1 LSLNGFYA
9 NRSNRVAKVWNIL
22 EITPDLAHQ
31 RMVLRGDHVVSI
43 HGRPIVE
50 YTNEEVEALMQ
61 SNLNGA
67 FAMMR
72 KAARNPRQR
81 SRIMNTGVRITAA
94 NIASVEDSEVVQA
107 MRCPR
112 SNHLTVT
119 SLPTNPLPSTL
130 RVGDVI
136 ISVDSI
142 PAADMRPAD
151 ANVRFAIPRH
161 QVTISQDKANRIRL
175 RLQSFVTVAQQWDYE
190 SPCRHCGYIF
200 LQSRRIDSRN
210 ICCLKGR
217 AHDST
222 YFPPLW
228 PLPPYIRFLATDRLE
243 HMGGR
248 SSYYNAVLAL
258 GATAVDNG
266 KGGGWEKI
274 RGNHAVKLNGRT
286 YHFIPKTGA
295 HCQGGIQYFTYDA
308 ASQMEAYTE
317 SLNTPN
323 GQHGERTVR
332 EYVKGIYEEL
342 KEVNELVNE
351 CEQIGI
357 MAGNEVL
364 SEGDARALKLAINV
378 KTSAFDVAAITSDAT
393 TGERVLKYKLKG
405 ERCAKTIPSTHRL
418 LEPLSYPL
426 LFPYGESGWSAMN
439 RTTLE
444 YHPYLC
450 SRMLMPERD
459 FDDNILTV
467 RNKQNTRDWPINRFQ
482 LMSRLGQI
490 YLTDMLSRGID
501 FRLHWHKHH
510 RNYIFGGSNHSATTE
525 GEEEG
530 RADNMGSDNNGAE
543 EIDQN
548 DDDSGVHDDDEN
560 EDIASSG
567 GTNTFL
573 AQSFHGSRR
582 HLRKLATSS
591 LTIVSE
597 DGTPTLFLTMTCN
610 PLWPEIVEAL
620 LPGQTAFD
628 RPDICTQVFK
638 HRLEAFL
645 GNLRAGKYFDSEDEF
660 KDCTIRRKIIYEIR
674 VIEYQHRGLPHAHII
689 IKLSNTPDP
698 MLPDVCSEWVDEFLT
713 CIMPIITDDSTEEDK
728 VYAAI
733 VSKHLVHN
741 CSEGVNGCKDGNGH
755 CKKGFMNT
763 VICERTTF
771 DGRGHAKYKRLKE
784 EDLRVVPHNRKAAID
799 WDGHIYFDWCM
810 NSYTVFYL
818 YKYLFKGSKKV
829 KFRLENA
836 DDVDDSDEIT
846 LYLRGRYLCSMDA
859 MWRVL
864 GYHTYPSPTPKVR
877 TIKAML
883 PEVSSTFRRKQKL
896 SDLEMYFARPSELH
910 HFKYVDFNKEYI
922 AYYKLPVTCAR
933 DPTSYYTVQLPDQE
947 RPLYICKRLNRI
959 RTIVRMEMLYP
970 SAGEV
975 WYLRQLLLHKSFTSY
990 RDAKI
995 FQGEAFRSFQ
1005 QSALAHGIVTEEKEA
1020 LLCFRESMLTSTP
1033 SELRFLFAILTIEG
1047 FPTHPI
1053 FYDEVCFDAMT
1064 DDYKHD
1070 ATVIQTSEGVFN
1082 TLLKD
1087 LVYMFAER
1095 GANLTDYAFPEP
1107 LEYNTELERET
1118 LKFPCEEQAA
1128 VLQQLMADCP
1138 NNEEQEELYQTIIDA
1153 IDNLAYCFSP
1163 KFFIQGQGGCGKT
1176 TLARKIMAYARSKGN
1191 VALGC
1196 ASTALAATNYDDFS
1210 TAHSLFCFP
1219 VFEEDEIDPS
1229 EPPQCNFH
1237 SNPERLELLC
1247 AAKVIIWDEMLC
1259 NHKQLYEAAYRE
1271 TDCFKGKVLICMG
1284 DWRQIMPIVKH
1295 GVRQEVVQAC
1305 IKSSY
1310 LWGEFTVLKLTIN
1323 MRLRGLHADLMRR
1336 VDENGPRY
1344 LYSQEYQE
1352 KKTALD
1358 KQTSYGK
1365 MILTIGEGRA
1375 NHDDLDMLNRNDY
1388 DATQIYRLP
1397 TIPYHL
1403 DTDEGMKEALSWLY
1417 PDGFNSSTMY
1427 NSCILAAR
1435 NDRGDRWNEIV
1446 QDMNPNE
1453 KVLYKSKDVLCEV
1466 DDPHGRLQRMLTTA
1480 VLNDCN
1486 NNGVPPHLLHLK
1498 KGDICL
1504 VLRNLSKR
1512 HGLVTNKRVRILE
1525 LMSNSIKV
1533 QTLDSNPKVAII
1545 PRIRFKFRL
1554 SLGDSFEMM
1563 RTQFP
1568 LRLAYCM
1575 SYNKSQGQTLQ
1586 RVLLDITTP
1595 PFAHGHLYVALSRVT
1610 LYSDV
1615 HIICENSQLFDEM
1628 PFATNTT
1635 YPELLDL
1642 HEDAT
1647 IHNED
1652 V

>member
-1 LSLNGFYA
+1 
-9 NRSNRVAKVWNIL
+9 
-22 EITPDLAHQ
+22 
-31 RMVLRGDHVVSI
+31 MVLRGDNVVSI
-43 HGRPIVE
+43 RGRPIVE
-50 YTNEEVEALMQ
+50 YSNEEVEALMQ
-61 SNLNGA
+61 SDLNGE
-67 FAMMR
+67 FEMIR
-72 KAARNPRQR
+72 KADRNQRQR
-81 SRIMNTGVRITAA
+81 SRHVNQGARIRAPHIA
-94 NIASVEDSEVVQA
+94 RAEENIDNEMVQA
-107 MRCPR
+107 TRYPR
-112 SNHLTVT
+112 ANHFTIT
-119 SLPTNPLPSTL
+119 SVSMNCESSPL
-130 RVGDVI
+130 RVRDVI
-136 ISVDSI
+136 LSVDNESV
-142 PAADMRPAD
+142 ADMSPVDINIRLATSR
-151 ANVRFAIPRH
+151 NI
-161 QVTISQDKANRIRL
+161 QTISQEKFNRIRL
-175 RLQSFVTVAQQWDYE
+175 RMQSFGTVAQQWDHDH
-190 SPCRHCGYIF
+190 PCPHCGYIF
-200 LQSRRIDSRN
+200 MTMQRRTNRKF
-210 ICCLKGR
+210 CCLNGR
-217 AHDST
+217 AKDPA
-222 YFPPLW
+222 YFPTLW
-228 PLPPYIRFLATDRLE
+228 PLPPYIRFLAMDRIE

-248 SSYYNAVLAL
+248 SSYYNAVLSL

-286 YHFIPKTGA
+286 YHYIPKTGGL
-295 HCQGGIQYFTYDA
+295 CQGGIQYFTYDA

-323 GQHGERTVR
+323 GRHGERTVR
-332 EYVKGIYEEL
+332 EYVRGIYEEL

-357 MAGNEVL
+357 MAGNEIL
-364 SEGDARALKLAINV
+364 SEGDACTLKLSINV
-378 KTSAFDVAAITSDAT
+378 KTSSFDVAAITSDSI

-405 ERCAKTIPSTHRL
+405 ERCAKTIPSTHHL

-426 LFPYGESGWSAMN
+426 LFPYGESGWSTKN
-439 RTTLE
+439 RQTLE

-450 SRMLMPERD
+450 ARMLMPDRD
-459 FDDNILTV
+459 FDGNVLTV
-467 RNKQNTRDWPINRFQ
+467 RNKQNTRDWPVNRFQ

-490 YLTDMLSRGID
+490 YLTDMISRGID

-510 RNYIFGGSNHSATTE
+510 KNYIFGGSRHGSSTDRELEVGEDAARVQN
-525 GEEEG
+525 EEEFNIG
-530 RADNMGSDNNGAE
+530 
-543 EIDQN
+543 N
-548 DDDSGVHDDDEN
+548 DDEDYDEDN
-560 EDIASSG
+560 EDAEGDDTNMTSPG

-638 HRLEAFL
+638 HRLDAFL
-645 GNLRAGKYFDSEDEF
+645 GNLRAGKYFDGEDSF
-660 KDCTIRRKIIYEIR
+660 KDCTVRRKIIYEIR

-698 MLPDVCSEWVDEFLT
+698 SFPDACSEWVDEYLT
-713 CIMPIITDDSTEEDK
+713 CMMPAIREDSSEEDK

-733 VSKHLVHN
+733 VSKHLIHN
-741 CSEGVNGCKDGNGH
+741 CSDGVNGCKDANGH

-763 VICERTTF
+763 ILCETTTF
-771 DGRGHAKYKRLKE
+771 DGKGHAIYKRLRE
-784 EDLRVVPHNRKAAID
+784 EDLRVVPHNRKAALD

-836 DDVDDSDEIT
+836 DDVADDDEIT

-864 GYHTYPSPTPKVR
+864 GYRTYPSPTPKVR

-883 PEVSSTFRRKQKL
+883 PDVSNNFRRKQKL
-896 SDLEMYFARPSELH
+896 SDLEIYFARPSELH
-910 HFKYVDFNKEYI
+910 HLKYVDFNKEFI
-922 AYYKLPVTCAR
+922 GYYKLPVTSAR
-933 DPTSYYTVQLPDQE
+933 DPTSYYTIQLPDQA
-947 RPLYICKRLNRI
+947 RPLYICKRSDRI

-975 WYLRQLLLHKSFTSY
+975 WYLRQLLLHKPFASY
-990 RDAKI
+990 SDVKI
-995 FQGEAFRSFQ
+995 FQGVTFRSFQ
-1005 QSALAHGIVTEEKEA
+1005 ESALAYGIVTEAREA

-1033 SELRFLFAILTIEG
+1033 SELRFLFSMLTIEG

-1053 FYDEVCFDAMT
+1053 FYDDVCFDAMT
-1064 DDYKHD
+1064 EDYKHN
-1070 ATVIQTSEGVFN
+1070 ATVIQTTEGIFN

-1095 GANLTDYAFPEP
+1095 GTDLADYAFPEP
-1107 LEYNTELERET
+1107 LEYNTELEREK
-1118 LKFPCEEQAA
+1118 LKFPCEEQAV
-1128 VLQQLMADCP
+1128 VLQQLTTDCP
-1138 NNEEQEELYQTIIDA
+1138 NNEEQEEVYRNIVDA
-1153 IDNLAYCFSP
+1153 IDNLAYGFSP

-1176 TLARKIMAYARSKGN
+1176 TLARKIMAYARSRGN
-1191 VALGC
+1191 IALGC

-1259 NHKQLYEAAYRE
+1259 NHKQLYEAAYRA

-1310 LWGEFTVLKLTIN
+1310 LWSEFAILKLTIN

-1336 VDENGPRY
+1336 LDENGPRY
-1344 LYSQEYQE
+1344 LYSSEYQE
-1352 KKTALD
+1352 KKTALE
-1358 KQTSYGK
+1358 KQTSYGE
-1365 MILTIGEGRA
+1365 MILTIGEGRG
-1375 NHDDLDMLNRNDY
+1375 NHDDLDMLNCNDY
-1388 DATQIYRLP
+1388 DATQIYRLQ

-1427 NSCILAAR
+1427 NSCILAAL
-1435 NDRGDRWNEIV
+1435 NDKGDRWNEIV

-1533 QTLDSNPKVAII
+1533 QTLDAIPKVAII

-1554 SLGDSFEMM
+1554 SVGDSFEMM

-1615 HIICENSQLFDEM
+1615 HILCDSSQLFDGV

-1642 HEDAT
+1642 HEDASAD
-1647 IHNED
+1647 ND
-1652 V
+1652 DD